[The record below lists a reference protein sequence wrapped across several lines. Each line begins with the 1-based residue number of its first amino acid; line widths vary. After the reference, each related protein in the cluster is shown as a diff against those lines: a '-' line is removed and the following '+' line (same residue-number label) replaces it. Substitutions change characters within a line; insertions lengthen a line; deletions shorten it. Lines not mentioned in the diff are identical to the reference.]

1 MEGLGMGLTF
11 AACIGI
17 LIAIRLLANMDNIIG
32 KIFRWYWNTSFT
44 IAAFIPFCGWM
55 SRFIIAKTPEAKKA
69 KAQVVAQGDEV
80 DNMAFG
86 WVGESAARQKAQ
98 LEAEEAQRA
107 AEREARARQEAEL
120 QRMFWQKEGR
130 NDVQL
135 TNDPNYVKVGGE
147 HIMSVKEFTDYMNS

>member
-32 KIFRWYWNTSFT
+32 KIFRWYWNTSFKL
-44 IAAFIPFCGWM
+44 AAFIPFCGWM
-55 SRFIIAKTPEAKKA
+55 THFIIAKTPEAKKA
-69 KAQVVAQGDEV
+69 KANMVAQGEAT

-86 WVGESAARQKAQ
+86 WAEQSAARQKAELAAQ
-98 LEAEEAQRA
+98 EAQMA

-147 HIMSVKEFTDYMNS
+147 HIVSVKEFTDYMRS

>member
-1 MEGLGMGLTF
+1 MEDLQAVFIGGG
-11 AACIGI
+11 CIAI
-17 LIAIRLLANMDNIIG
+17 LIALRLLAGMNNFVG
-32 KIFRWYWNTSFT
+32 RIFRWYWNTSFK

-55 SRFIIAKTPEAKKA
+55 TRFIIADTAAEKKQKAAIMKTGE
-69 KAQVVAQGDEV
+69 EI

-86 WVGESAARQKAQ
+86 WVGESAARQQAELAAQ
-98 LEAEEAQRA
+98 EAQMA

-147 HIMSVKEFTDYMNS
+147 HIVSVKEFTDYMRS

>member
-1 MEGLGMGLTF
+1 MEGIQTALIGGGCF
-11 AACIGI
+11 AI

-32 KIFRWYWNTSFT
+32 RIFRWYWNTSFT

-55 SRFIIAKTPEAKKA
+55 TRFIIAKTPEQKRA
-69 KAQVVAQGDEV
+69 KAAVVQTGDST
-80 DNMAFG
+80 DNVAFG
-86 WVGESAARQKAQ
+86 WVEQSAARQQAELAAQ
-98 LEAEEAQRA
+98 EAQWA

-120 QRMFWQKEGR
+120 QRMFYQKEGR

-147 HIMSVKEFTDYMNS
+147 HIVSVKEFTDYMRS